1 MQKVF
6 NSLKEIEEVV
16 KELLPPRV
24 NHLINS
30 FKLEFKLS
38 SNNWKNLN
46 EIFHNLDYVLLLGPR
61 GIEYYISKA
70 SIQDEIDFLSSLLD
84 PDYEYSDDHF
94 YWQSQ
99 LNLRAKIAVLKKQH
113 DKL

>member
-6 NSLKEIEEVV
+6 NNLREIEEVV

-24 NHLINS
+24 NDLINS

-38 SNNWKNLN
+38 SNSWKDLDKT
-46 EIFHNLDYVLLLGPR
+46 FHNVNYVLLFGER
-61 GIEYYISKA
+61 GIQYYISKA
-70 SIQDEIDFLSSLLD
+70 SIQEEID
-84 PDYEYSDDHF
+84 YYT
-94 YWQSQ
+94 SQ
-99 LNLRAKIAVLKKQH
+99 LQEFYEMIDDNEQYTHQLKLRVKIAALKKQH

>member
-24 NHLINS
+24 NHLLNS

-38 SNNWKNLN
+38 SNSWKEMN
-46 EIFHNLDYVLLLGPR
+46 EMFHNVNYVLLFGER
-61 GIEYYISKA
+61 DIQYFVHKA
-70 SIQDEIDFLSSLLD
+70 SIQEEIDYYTSQLQEF
-84 PDYEYSDDHF
+84 YEMIDDHKE
-94 YWQSQ
+94 YTHQ
-99 LNLRAKIAVLKKQH
+99 LNLRVKIAVLKNQ
-113 DKL
+113 L